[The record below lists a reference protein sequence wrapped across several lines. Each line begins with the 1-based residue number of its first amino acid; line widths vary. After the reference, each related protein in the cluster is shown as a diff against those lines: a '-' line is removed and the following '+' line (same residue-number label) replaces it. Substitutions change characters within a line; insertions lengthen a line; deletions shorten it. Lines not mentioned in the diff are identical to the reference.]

1 MPEGCLS
8 VPPPRDANALVL
20 AGAKAPDRAFRSH
33 FWGAKCLKSG
43 FWLENLRS
51 IIEAQNRSPEST
63 GPDEGISKRDHRG
76 VHALGNRKPHK
87 LLILRFFKPKSS
99 RLARSSENNLQV
111 QRHGSRSPASSYLDF
126 LISAQL
132 LTCRH
137 QKSLVIILGLPGA
150 RQALRGTHIPWAGAQ
165 SISCG
170 TWSPWRGS
178 DILQGRFLLASNGQ
192 DESLETNR
200 DEKTLLWRAKKATTQ
215 TLFFYCTGM
224 NQESC

>member
-1 MPEGCLS
+1 M
-8 VPPPRDANALVL
+8 
-20 AGAKAPDRAFRSH
+20 
-33 FWGAKCLKSG
+33 
-43 FWLENLRS
+43 ENLRS

-63 GPDEGISKRDHRG
+63 SPDESISKRDHRG

-150 RQALRGTHIPWAGAQ
+150 RQELGRSWGGPTPCELVPRASPAVLGAHGGVAT
-165 SISCG
+165 SSRDASYLHPMDR
-170 TWSPWRGS
+170 TSPLKQ
-178 DILQGRFLLASNGQ
+178 I
-192 DESLETNR
+192 
-200 DEKTLLWRAKKATTQ
+200 
-215 TLFFYCTGM
+215 GM
-224 NQESC
+224 KRHFCDVQKR